1 MSTTSR
7 PSMLFS
13 LSALIFCCSTLS
25 WSQTRDHKPD
35 AYADSNRGLH
45 ATLNTE
51 PGYYGDPRL
60 ETLTFRLMN
69 DSDQVLD
76 SATASWALV
85 IDDREVPDRG
95 DQLWMGPKPTGGY
108 GTVRSG
114 STFQFGKA
122 LPIREYFPE
131 ARDYKIYWKAAAF
144 RSNVAVVRG
153 GATP

>member
-13 LSALIFCCSTLS
+13 LSALIFCCSTSS
-25 WSQTRDHKPD
+25 WGQARLHKPD
-35 AYADSNRGLH
+35 TCLDSKRGLH
-45 ATLNTE
+45 ATLNAE
-51 PGYYGDPRL
+51 SGYYGDPRL

-76 SATASWALV
+76 SATTSWTLV

-95 DQLWMGPKPTGGY
+95 GQLWMGPQPTTGY